1 MDFIR
6 RLRLISGDLMRELQ
20 MDLIS
25 GEKLEKMT
33 SMEKIRLILD
43 KVKTGRIV
51 VLESGLTPD
60 EEVRLI
66 EMTMSEIQFDE
77 FSGIEIESYPVKRE
91 NSFLNKILGKNVKG
105 RMTVIGPA
113 NQLRTIE
120 KNQYQISTKLS
131 VGD

>member
-1 MDFIR
+1 MI
-6 RLRLISGDLMRELQ
+6 LMREVH

-25 GEKLEKMT
+25 EEKLENMT

-43 KVKTGRIV
+43 KVKKGKIV

-66 EMTMSEIQFDE
+66 EMTMTEIRVDE
-77 FSGIEIESYPVKRE
+77 FSGIEIESYPSKKE
-91 NSFLNKILGKNVKG
+91 GSFFDKIFGKTLKG

-113 NQLRTIE
+113 NQIHTIE
-120 KNQYQISTKLS
+120 KDKYQISTKVS

>member
-1 MDFIR
+1 
-6 RLRLISGDLMRELQ
+6 MREVQ

-33 SMEKIRLILD
+33 SMEKVRLILD

-66 EMTMSEIQFDE
+66 EMTMTEIRVDE
-77 FSGIEIESYPVKRE
+77 FSGIEIESYPSKKE
-91 NSFLNKILGKNVKG
+91 GSFLDKLFGKALKG

-113 NQLRTIE
+113 NQIRTIE
-120 KNQYQISTKLS
+120 KDKYQIITKVS

>member
-1 MDFIR
+1 VI
-6 RLRLISGDLMRELQ
+6 LMREVQ

-43 KVKTGRIV
+43 KVKNGKIV
-51 VLESGLTPD
+51 VLECGLTSD

-66 EMTMSEIQFDE
+66 EMTMTEIRVDE
-77 FSGIEIESYPVKRE
+77 FSGIEIESYPSKKE
-91 NSFLNKILGKNVKG
+91 GSFLDKIFGRALKG

-120 KNQYQISTKLS
+120 KDKYQISTKVS

>member
-1 MDFIR
+1 MI
-6 RLRLISGDLMRELQ
+6 LMREVQ

-43 KVKTGRIV
+43 KVKNGKIV
-51 VLESGLTPD
+51 VLESGLTSD

-66 EMTMSEIQFDE
+66 EMTMTEIRVDE
-77 FSGIEIESYPVKRE
+77 FSGIEIESYPSKKE
-91 NSFLNKILGKNVKG
+91 GSFLDRIFGRALKG

-120 KNQYQISTKLS
+120 KDKYQISTKVS

>member
-1 MDFIR
+1 VI
-6 RLRLISGDLMRELQ
+6 LVREVQ

-43 KVKTGRIV
+43 KVKNGKIV
-51 VLESGLTPD
+51 VLECGLTSE

-66 EMTMSEIQFDE
+66 EMTMTEIRVDE
-77 FSGIEIESYPVKRE
+77 FSGIEIESYPSKKE
-91 NSFLNKILGKNVKG
+91 GSFLDRIFGRALKG

-120 KNQYQISTKLS
+120 KDKYQISTKVS

>member
-1 MDFIR
+1 VI
-6 RLRLISGDLMRELQ
+6 LMREVD

-43 KVKTGRIV
+43 KVKKGKIV
-51 VLESGLTPD
+51 VLESGLTSD

-66 EMTMSEIQFDE
+66 EITMTEIRVDE
-77 FSGIEIESYPVKRE
+77 FSGIEIESYPSKKE
-91 NSFLNKILGKNVKG
+91 GSFLDRIFGRTLKG

-113 NQLRTIE
+113 NQLRTID
-120 KNQYQISTKLS
+120 KDKYQISTKVS

>member
-1 MDFIR
+1 MIW
-6 RLRLISGDLMRELQ
+6 MREVQ

-25 GEKLEKMT
+25 GEKLAKLT

-43 KVKTGRIV
+43 KVKTGKIV

-66 EMTMSEIQFDE
+66 EMTMAEIRVDE
-77 FSGIEIESYPVKRE
+77 FSGIEIESYPSKKE
-91 NSFLNKILGKNVKG
+91 GSFFDKLFGRNVKG
-105 RMTVIGPA
+105 RLTVIGPA

-120 KNQYQISTKLS
+120 KDQYQISTKVS

>member
-1 MDFIR
+1 VI
-6 RLRLISGDLMRELQ
+6 LMREVQ

-25 GEKLEKMT
+25 AEKLEKMT

-43 KVKTGRIV
+43 KVKNGKIV
-51 VLESGLTPD
+51 VLECGLSSD

-66 EMTMSEIQFDE
+66 EMTMTEIKVDE
-77 FSGIEIESYPVKRE
+77 FSGIEIESYPSRKE
-91 NSFLNKILGKNVKG
+91 GSFLDKIFGRSLKG

-120 KNQYQISTKLS
+120 KDKYQISTKVS

>member
-1 MDFIR
+1 MH
-6 RLRLISGDLMRELQ
+6 EVQ

-66 EMTMSEIQFDE
+66 EMTMTEIRVDE
-77 FSGIEIESYPVKRE
+77 FSGIEIESYPVRKE
-91 NSFLNKILGKNVKG
+91 GSFLDKIFGKTLKG

-120 KNQYQISTKLS
+120 KDQYQISTKVS
-131 VGD
+131 IGD

>member
-1 MDFIR
+1 MI
-6 RLRLISGDLMRELQ
+6 LMREVH

-25 GEKLEKMT
+25 EEKLENMT

-43 KVKTGRIV
+43 KVKKGKIV

-66 EMTMSEIQFDE
+66 EMTMTEIRVDE
-77 FSGIEIESYPVKRE
+77 FSGIEIESYPSKRE
-91 NSFLNKILGKNVKG
+91 GSFLDKIFGKTLKG

-113 NQLRTIE
+113 NQIHTIE
-120 KNQYQISTKLS
+120 KDKYQISTKVS

>member
-1 MDFIR
+1 MQ
-6 RLRLISGDLMRELQ
+6 EVQ

-51 VLESGLTPD
+51 VLESGLSPD

-66 EMTMSEIQFDE
+66 EMTMTEIRVDE
-77 FSGIEIESYPVKRE
+77 FSGIEIESYPTKKGG
-91 NSFLNKILGKNVKG
+91 SFFDKLLGKSGKG

-120 KNQYQISTKLS
+120 KDQYQISTKVS

>member
-1 MDFIR
+1 MI
-6 RLRLISGDLMRELQ
+6 LMREVQ

-25 GEKLEKMT
+25 GEKMERMT
-33 SMEKIRLILD
+33 SVEKIRLILD

-51 VLESGLTPD
+51 VLESGLTPE

-66 EMTMSEIQFDE
+66 EMTMTEIRVDE
-77 FSGIEIESYPVKRE
+77 FSGIEIESYPSRKEGSLIDRL
-91 NSFLNKILGKNVKG
+91 FGRNVKG

-120 KNQYQISTKLS
+120 KDQYQISTKVS

>member
-1 MDFIR
+1 
-6 RLRLISGDLMRELQ
+6 MREVH

-25 GEKLEKMT
+25 GEKLDRLT

-51 VLESGLTPD
+51 VLESGLTPQ

-66 EMTMSEIQFDE
+66 EMTMTEIRLDE
-77 FSGIEIESYPVKRE
+77 FSGIEIESYPAKRGG
-91 NSFLNKILGKNVKG
+91 SFLDKILGRSVKG

-120 KNQYQISTKLS
+120 KDQYQISTKVS
-131 VGD
+131 IGD

>member
-1 MDFIR
+1 VI
-6 RLRLISGDLMRELQ
+6 LMREVQ

-43 KVKTGRIV
+43 KVKNGKIV
-51 VLESGLTPD
+51 VLESGLTSD

-66 EMTMSEIQFDE
+66 EMTMTEIRVDE
-77 FSGIEIESYPVKRE
+77 FSGIEIESYPSRKE
-91 NSFLNKILGKNVKG
+91 GSFLDKIFGRSLKG

-120 KNQYQISTKLS
+120 KDKYQISTKVS

>member
-1 MDFIR
+1 V
-6 RLRLISGDLMRELQ
+6 ISMREVQ

-66 EMTMSEIQFDE
+66 EMTMTEIRVDE
-77 FSGIEIESYPVKRE
+77 FSGIEIESYPSKKE
-91 NSFLNKILGKNVKG
+91 GSFFDKIFGRSIKG

-113 NQLRTIE
+113 NQIRTIE
-120 KNQYQISTKLS
+120 KDKYQISTKVS

>member
-1 MDFIR
+1 M
-6 RLRLISGDLMRELQ
+6 MREVQ

-25 GEKLEKMT
+25 GEKLANMT

-43 KVKTGRIV
+43 KVKTGKIV

-66 EMTMSEIQFDE
+66 EMTMTEIRVDE
-77 FSGIEIESYPVKRE
+77 FSGIEIESYPSRKQL
-91 NSFLNKILGKNVKG
+91 SFLDRIFGRSLKG

-120 KNQYQISTKLS
+120 KDQYQISTKVS
-131 VGD
+131 VGE

>member
-1 MDFIR
+1 
-6 RLRLISGDLMRELQ
+6 MREVH

-25 GEKLEKMT
+25 EEKLENMT

-43 KVKTGRIV
+43 KVKKGKIV

-66 EMTMSEIQFDE
+66 EMTMTEIRVDE
-77 FSGIEIESYPVKRE
+77 FSGIEIESYPSKRE
-91 NSFLNKILGKNVKG
+91 GSFFDKIFGKTLKG

-113 NQLRTIE
+113 NQIHTIE
-120 KNQYQISTKLS
+120 KDKYQISTKVS

>member
-1 MDFIR
+1 MI
-6 RLRLISGDLMRELQ
+6 LMREVH

-43 KVKTGRIV
+43 KVKNGRIV
-51 VLESGLTPD
+51 VLESGLTAD

-66 EMTMSEIQFDE
+66 EMTMTEIRVDE
-77 FSGIEIESYPVKRE
+77 FSGIEIESYPSKKE
-91 NSFLNKILGKNVKG
+91 GSFLDRIFGRALKG

-113 NQLRTIE
+113 NQIRTIE
-120 KNQYQISTKLS
+120 KDKYQISTKVS

>member
-1 MDFIR
+1 MI
-6 RLRLISGDLMRELQ
+6 LMREVH

-25 GEKLEKMT
+25 EEKMENMT

-43 KVKTGRIV
+43 KVKKGKIV

-66 EMTMSEIQFDE
+66 EMTMTEIRVDE
-77 FSGIEIESYPVKRE
+77 FSGIEIESYPSKKTG
-91 NSFLNKILGKNVKG
+91 SFLDKIFGKAFKG

-113 NQLRTIE
+113 NQIHTIE
-120 KNQYQISTKLS
+120 KDKYQISTKVS

>member
-1 MDFIR
+1 V
-6 RLRLISGDLMRELQ
+6 ISMREVQ

-51 VLESGLTPD
+51 VLERGLTPD

-66 EMTMSEIQFDE
+66 EMTMTEIRVDE
-77 FSGIEIESYPVKRE
+77 FSGIEIESYPSKKE
-91 NSFLNKILGKNVKG
+91 GSFFDKIFGRSIKG

-113 NQLRTIE
+113 NQIRTIE
-120 KNQYQISTKLS
+120 KDKYQISTKVS

>member
-1 MDFIR
+1 MI
-6 RLRLISGDLMRELQ
+6 LMREVQ

-43 KVKTGRIV
+43 KVKNGKIV
-51 VLESGLTPD
+51 VLECGLTSE

-66 EMTMSEIQFDE
+66 EMTMSEIRVDE
-77 FSGIEIESYPVKRE
+77 FSGIEIESYPSKKE
-91 NSFLNKILGKNVKG
+91 GSFLDRIFGRALKG

-113 NQLRTIE
+113 NQIHTIE
-120 KNQYQISTKLS
+120 KDKYQISTKVS
-131 VGD
+131 MGD

>member
-1 MDFIR
+1 VI
-6 RLRLISGDLMRELQ
+6 LMREVH

-43 KVKTGRIV
+43 KVKTGKIV

-66 EMTMSEIQFDE
+66 EMTMTEIRVDE
-77 FSGIEIESYPVKRE
+77 FSGIEIESYPAKKE
-91 NSFLNKILGKNVKG
+91 GSFLDRIFGRSLKG

-113 NQLRTIE
+113 NQIRTIE
-120 KNQYQISTKLS
+120 KDKYQISTKVS

>member
-1 MDFIR
+1 
-6 RLRLISGDLMRELQ
+6 MREVQ

-25 GEKLEKMT
+25 GEKLENMT

-51 VLESGLTPD
+51 VLENGLTSD

-66 EMTMSEIQFDE
+66 EMTMTEIRVDE
-77 FSGIEIESYPVKRE
+77 FSGIEIESYPSRKE
-91 NSFLNKILGKNVKG
+91 GSFFDKLFGRAVKG

-120 KNQYQISTKLS
+120 KDKYQIITKVS

>member
-1 MDFIR
+1 
-6 RLRLISGDLMRELQ
+6 MREVQ

-25 GEKLEKMT
+25 GEKLENMT

-51 VLESGLTPD
+51 VLENGLTPD

-66 EMTMSEIQFDE
+66 EMTMTEIRVDE
-77 FSGIEIESYPVKRE
+77 FSGIEIESYPSRKE
-91 NSFLNKILGKNVKG
+91 GSFFDKLFGRAVKG

-120 KNQYQISTKLS
+120 KDKYQIITKVS

>member
-1 MDFIR
+1 MI
-6 RLRLISGDLMRELQ
+6 LMREVH

-25 GEKLEKMT
+25 EEKLENMT

-43 KVKTGRIV
+43 KVKKGKIV

-66 EMTMSEIQFDE
+66 EMTMTEIRVDE
-77 FSGIEIESYPVKRE
+77 FTGIEIESYPSKRE
-91 NSFLNKILGKNVKG
+91 GSFLDKIFGKALKG

-113 NQLRTIE
+113 NQIHTIE
-120 KNQYQISTKLS
+120 KDKYQISTKVS
-131 VGD
+131 MGD

>member
-1 MDFIR
+1 M
-6 RLRLISGDLMRELQ
+6 SEVQ

-25 GEKLEKMT
+25 AEKLEKMT

-43 KVKTGRIV
+43 KVKTGRIL
-51 VLESGLTPD
+51 VLENGLTPD

-66 EMTMSEIQFDE
+66 EMTMTEIRVDE
-77 FSGIEIESYPVKRE
+77 FSGIEIESYPTKRDG
-91 NSFLNKILGKNVKG
+91 SFLNRILGKNVKG

-113 NQLRTIE
+113 NQIRTIE
-120 KNQYQISTKLS
+120 KDQYQIITKVS

>member
-1 MDFIR
+1 MI
-6 RLRLISGDLMRELQ
+6 LMREVQ

-43 KVKTGRIV
+43 KVKNGKIV
-51 VLESGLTPD
+51 VLESGLTSD

-66 EMTMSEIQFDE
+66 EMTMTEIRVDE
-77 FSGIEIESYPVKRE
+77 FSGIEIESYPSKKE
-91 NSFLNKILGKNVKG
+91 GSFLDKIFGRALKG

-120 KNQYQISTKLS
+120 KDKYQISTKVS

>member
-1 MDFIR
+1 MI
-6 RLRLISGDLMRELQ
+6 LMREVQ

-43 KVKTGRIV
+43 KVKNGKIV
-51 VLESGLTPD
+51 VLESGLTSD

-66 EMTMSEIQFDE
+66 EMTMSEIRVDE
-77 FSGIEIESYPVKRE
+77 FSGIEIESYPSKKE
-91 NSFLNKILGKNVKG
+91 GSFLDKIFGRALKG

-120 KNQYQISTKLS
+120 KDKYQISTKVS

>member
-1 MDFIR
+1 MI
-6 RLRLISGDLMRELQ
+6 LMREVQ

-43 KVKTGRIV
+43 KVKKGKIV
-51 VLESGLTPD
+51 VLESGLTSD

-66 EMTMSEIQFDE
+66 EMTMSEIRVDE
-77 FSGIEIESYPVKRE
+77 FSGIEIESYPSKKE
-91 NSFLNKILGKNVKG
+91 GSFLDKIFGRALKG

-120 KNQYQISTKLS
+120 KDKYQISTKVS

>member
-1 MDFIR
+1 MI
-6 RLRLISGDLMRELQ
+6 LMREVQ

-25 GEKLEKMT
+25 GEKLENLT

-51 VLESGLTPD
+51 VLESGLTPA

-66 EMTMSEIQFDE
+66 EMTMTEIRVDE
-77 FSGIEIESYPVKRE
+77 FSGIEIESYPSKKE
-91 NSFLNKILGKNVKG
+91 GSFFDKLLGRGIKG

-120 KNQYQISTKLS
+120 KDQFQISTKVS

>member
-1 MDFIR
+1 VI
-6 RLRLISGDLMRELQ
+6 LMREVH

-43 KVKTGRIV
+43 KVKNGRIV
-51 VLESGLTPD
+51 VLESGLTSD

-66 EMTMSEIQFDE
+66 EMTMTEIRVDE
-77 FSGIEIESYPVKRE
+77 FSGIEIESYPSKKE
-91 NSFLNKILGKNVKG
+91 GSFLDKIFGRAIKG

-120 KNQYQISTKLS
+120 KDKYQISTKVS